1 MKSKFLLIVGIG
13 ILFVVVFIGAIF
25 MTLPTKSIRHFAEKS
40 LEKQLKQE
48 QSVEIDDI
56 SISPLLNVT
65 VKKFEMRPRNVE
77 PFDKTYATEENTYE
91 DMFFC
96 ASYVDTQP
104 FIIDEIFV
112 EPKVTKLLKK
122 KPEGK
127 FEVKIQDG
135 TITGELKGVDRMMEV
150 EAKGNKISLNE
161 FTLLSNLTHMQI
173 YGDLE
178 FDLRAV
184 LNKSSLAEMQVDFTS
199 GMTAMCPKRVKLN
212 MGGVPYIEL
221 PFTIFGNISAS
232 LELKEDKLIIHSLKS
247 DGPDIKLD
255 VTGDVMLK
263 TAKNPSPKL
272 NIRATIQPSE
282 DWVTNNNMKV
292 IYQLCEKHEDGSI
305 ELELNGPVKRLKP
318 ECGTPIPEPLPEL
331 PAVEKSNDE
340 KADAKAEESAKSEKK
355 DKKSKDDKAKEDKAK
370 EDKPGE
376 KARPEPGE
384 RGDRMRPDGVAIPSR
399 FEDGERPER
408 GMRGRGADRPN
419 MARNRSARMGGE
431 RPGSGRPGGERLERM
446 HPNLERATEQID
458 QNAAREM
465 RRRSRGRNFDQPYD
479 ESGGRE

>member
-13 ILFVVVFIGAIF
+13 ILFVVVFVGAIF

-77 PFDKTYATEENTYE
+77 PFDKTFATEENTYE

-112 EPKVTKLLKK
+112 EPKLTKLLKK
-122 KPEGK
+122 QPEGK

-135 TITGELKGVDRMMEV
+135 TITGDLKGVDKMMEV
-150 EAKGNKISLNE
+150 KAKGNKISLNE

-212 MGGVPYIEL
+212 IGGVPYIEL
-221 PFTIFGNISAS
+221 PFTIFGNITAS
-232 LELKEDKLIIHSLKS
+232 LELKDDKLIIHSLKS

-272 NIRATIQPSE
+272 NIRATILPSE

-292 IYQLCEKHEDGSI
+292 IYQLCEKHDDGSI

-331 PAVEKSNDE
+331 PAVEKSDDK
-340 KADAKAEESAKSEKK
+340 KADAKADETAKAEKK
-355 DKKSKDDKAKEDKAK
+355 DKKSKDDNAR
-370 EDKPGE
+370 EDKPSLT
-376 KARPEPGE
+376 ARPEPVE
-384 RGDRMRPDGVAIPSR
+384 RRRPEGVSDGVAVPSR
-399 FEDGERPER
+399 FAEGERPER
-408 GMRGRGADRPN
+408 SMRARGAERPN
-419 MARNRSARMGGE
+419 MARNRGARMGGE
-431 RPGSGRPGGERLERM
+431 RPAGERPSGDRFERV
-446 HPNLERATEQID
+446 HPNMERATEQIE

-465 RRRSRGRNFDQPYD
+465 RRRNRGRNFDP
-479 ESGGRE
+479 SGNDGYGGNE